1 MRLTPVGD
9 SAVVL
14 ALGETVDDAMLA
26 RVRVLARA
34 IEHHAP
40 RGVVDVVPA
49 FACVTV
55 FYEIAHTAGFPELC
69 AELEAI
75 AARAE
80 AAIERTEPR
89 VVDIPV
95 CYGGEFGPDLDSIAE
110 RAGLPPTAVIAL
122 HSGADYRVHAIGF
135 APGFAY
141 LGGLPE
147 KIHAPRRPT
156 PRPKV
161 AAGTVG
167 IGGAQTGV
175 YPLETPGG
183 WNLVGRTPLRM
194 FDAARPEPA
203 LLRAGDRVKFRAISP
218 VEFFEIERSRT
229 SGGGRS
235 AGQVTRR
242 AAATSSSVEVVRPGM
257 LSTIQDLGR
266 RGHRARGVP
275 LSGGADAFALRMVNA
290 LVGNPENTA
299 ALEFTLTG
307 PDLKFS
313 HDTVIALG
321 GAKFGKFP
329 LWQPMKAP
337 AGATLSL
344 GPARRGCR
352 GYLAIAGG
360 FAVPDVLGSASTYL
374 RAGLGGVEGRALRAG
389 DRLAVAEVKRE
400 VVGHWHIDE
409 RILPAYS
416 PNAELRV
423 VRGAQAAEYGRAL
436 FEAEFRVTPQS
447 DRMGVRLHGPA
458 LARSVTTDLTSTTV
472 VPGTVQIPPDGH
484 PIVLMADAQTIGGYP
499 QAAHVITVDLPLLAQ
514 LRPGDAVRFRE
525 VTLAEAHRLA
535 SARERTLAML
545 REGLAQKIH

>member
-1 MRLTPVGD
+1 MRLTPLGD

-14 ALGETVDDAMLA
+14 ALGETVDDALLA

-49 FACVTV
+49 FASVTV
-55 FYEIAHTAGFPELC
+55 FYEIGHTAGFAELC
-69 AELEAI
+69 AELEGI
-75 AARAE
+75 AARAD
-80 AAIERTEPR
+80 AAIERAEPR

-95 CYGGEFGPDLDSIAE
+95 CYGGEFGPDLDVVAE
-110 RAGLPPTAVIAL
+110 RAGVPPTAVIAL

-147 KIHAPRRPT
+147 KIHTARRPT

-161 AAGTVG
+161 AAGSVG

-183 WNLVGRTPLRM
+183 WNLLGRTPLRM
-194 FDAARPEPA
+194 FDASRPEPA

-218 VEFFEIERSRT
+218 VEFFEIERSRRT
-229 SGGGRS
+229 PGAAGTGQPAAPS
-235 AGQVTRR
+235 A
-242 AAATSSSVEVVRPGM
+242 SHVEVVRPGM
-257 LSTIQDLGR
+257 LTTLQDLGR

-275 LSGGADAFALRMVNA
+275 LSGAADAFALRMVNA
-290 LVGNPENTA
+290 LVGNAENAA

-360 FAVPDVLGSASTYL
+360 FAVPEVLGSSSTYL
-374 RAGLGGVEGRALRAG
+374 RAGLGGYEGRAMRAG
-389 DRLAVAEVKRE
+389 DRLSVAEVKRE

-416 PNAELRV
+416 PSPELRV
-423 VRGAQAAEYGRAL
+423 VRGAQAGEFGRAL

-458 LARSVTTDLTSTTV
+458 LARSVSTDLASTTV

-525 VTLAEAHRLA
+525 ITLAEAHRLA